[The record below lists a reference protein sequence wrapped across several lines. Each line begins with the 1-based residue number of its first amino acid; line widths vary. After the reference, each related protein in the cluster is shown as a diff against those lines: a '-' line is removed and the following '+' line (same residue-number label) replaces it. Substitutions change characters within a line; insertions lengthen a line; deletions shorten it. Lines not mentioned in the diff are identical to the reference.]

1 MQKALLYGYL
11 KGIKQAALVWQA
23 LQLYSTNAMQKLG
36 SRDPPKTACMR
47 LAAETSGREMDW
59 NRALVEL
66 GRDGMVFVV
75 RSESVGATKPVIQ
88 LPIYRQ

>member
-1 MQKALLYGYL
+1 
-11 KGIKQAALVWQA
+11 
-23 LQLYSTNAMQKLG
+23 
-36 SRDPPKTACMR
+36 MR